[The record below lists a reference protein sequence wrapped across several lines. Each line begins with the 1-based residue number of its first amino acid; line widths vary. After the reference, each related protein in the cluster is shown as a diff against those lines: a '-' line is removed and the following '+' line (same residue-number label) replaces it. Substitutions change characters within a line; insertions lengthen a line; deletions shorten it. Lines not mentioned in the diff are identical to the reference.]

1 MDAYTKAK
9 LDYLEDTKVAIKDA
23 LNAKGLS
30 VADTD
35 TFRSYAEK
43 IAAMGVAEPVENG
56 SF

>member
-9 LDYLEDTKVAIKDA
+9 LDYLADTKQAIKVV

-43 IAAMGVAEPVENG
+43 LAAIDVAEPVENG